1 MNRFFVPITS
11 NDYLIA
17 IELLRFPME
26 EYKTS
31 KVIPQSYQNDLKN

>member
-17 IELLRFPME
+17 IELLWFPME
-26 EYKTS
+26 KYKT
-31 KVIPQSYQNDLKN
+31 LKSHNQIKMI